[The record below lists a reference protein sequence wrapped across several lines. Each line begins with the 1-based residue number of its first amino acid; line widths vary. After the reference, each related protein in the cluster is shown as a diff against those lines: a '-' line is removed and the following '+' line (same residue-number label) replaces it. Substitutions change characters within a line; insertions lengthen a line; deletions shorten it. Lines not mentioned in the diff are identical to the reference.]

1 MKTLSTLEDPLTG
14 RSNGFRGGTAIVTG
28 DSSGG
33 VLYASVFV
41 EVAENVVVGEATGTV
56 NDPQADTILRSTVN
70 NVIVVPLEDPRTPAG
85 SPINGFSFAI
95 DPVTIPPGS
104 AFSVAGYADNRIYY
118 HTLEA
123 DAGQLINPTT
133 PQVSILRAQCQAR
146 SDGRSRDELELRG
159 GTVNP
164 ANGRVMIQVLQ
175 PGAGPALA
183 ASWQN
188 VNPVNIAPVVDAQF
202 NQGLDPTPRPI
213 SISAP
218 YAQPRSALGCG
229 RPRPAR

>member
-1 MKTLSTLEDPLTG
+1 M
-14 RSNGFRGGTAIVTG
+14 
-28 DSSGG
+28 
-33 VLYASVFV
+33 
-41 EVAENVVVGEATGTV
+41 
-56 NDPQADTILRSTVN
+56 
-70 NVIVVPLEDPRTPAG
+70 IVVPLEDPRTPAG

-104 AFSVAGYADNRIYY
+104 AFSVAGYADNRIHY

-146 SDGRSRDELELRG
+146 NDGRSRDELELRG

-164 ANGRVMIQVLQ
+164 ANGRVTIQVLR

-202 NQGLDPTPRPI
+202 NQGLYRYTASNLNFGPVCPAQVRRLSDGAGP
-213 SISAP
+213 AP
-218 YAQPRSALGCG
+218 NNTILIRSAGFGPDSAIAG
-229 RPRPAR
+229 RSHPTIAANSSGNRRSPVHRAMRLPACVAPP